1 MMLLQGHRVI
11 FSAVKEACHNKNLFY
26 KKKVRCNLRSLKMF
40 VCREQDRLIQQR
52 FQTIFSLHIAFQ
64 KYKKK
69 ISTNRTSS
77 FPHPLILQS
86 LAQQHSLRSVLENR
100 SSEICRQNP
109 SAKPMAKFISS
120 KTAGCLLLHLGTF
133 RTVTCKNNFFP
144 RAPSVVDSVYRN
156 VTIKVQL

>member
-1 MMLLQGHRVI
+1 MLTKALYMMLLQGHRVI

-69 ISTNRTSS
+69 FQPTE
-77 FPHPLILQS
+77 PP
-86 LAQQHSLRSVLENR
+86 
-100 SSEICRQNP
+100 P
-109 SAKPMAKFISS
+109 SP
-120 KTAGCLLLHLGTF
+120 T
-133 RTVTCKNNFFP
+133 P
-144 RAPSVVDSVYRN
+144 
-156 VTIKVQL
+156 